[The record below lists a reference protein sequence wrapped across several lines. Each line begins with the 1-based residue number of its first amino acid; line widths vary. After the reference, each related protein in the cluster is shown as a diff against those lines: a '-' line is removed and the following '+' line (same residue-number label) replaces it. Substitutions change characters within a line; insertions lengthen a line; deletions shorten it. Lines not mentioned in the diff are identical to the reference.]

1 MHVRERHIMPV
12 CNKIL
17 TKSNNEKVKSKKDL
31 LLKKDPESLK
41 KYKKQKNVCSR
52 NFFLYQKERK
62 MFFSN
67 LALSK
72 IWDNKTFWKTSNIF
86 REKQQI
92 ANKITL
98 IHEDETV
105 ISYNQLISKEF
116 NSFIKRYLKPW
127 IYWKTHT
134 W

>member
-52 NFFLYQKERK
+52 NFFLYKKGCK
-62 MFFSN
+62 MFFGN
-67 LALSK
+67 LDLSK
-72 IWDNKTFWKTSNIF
+72 ICDN
-86 REKQQI
+86 E
-92 ANKITL
+92 
-98 IHEDETV
+98 
-105 ISYNQLISKEF
+105 
-116 NSFIKRYLKPW
+116 
-127 IYWKTHT
+127 IYWKTVQT
-134 W
+134 FFVKNKKLQTKLLL

>member
-1 MHVRERHIMPV
+1 MHVRERHILPI

-17 TKSNNEKVKSKKDL
+17 IKSNNEKVKSKKDL
-31 LLKKDPESLK
+31 ILKKDPESLK
-41 KYKKQKNVCSR
+41 KCKKQKNVCSR

-67 LALSK
+67 LDLSK
-72 IWDNKTFWKTSNIF
+72 IWDNKKFWKTSNIF
-86 REKQQI
+86 CEKQQI

-127 IYWKTHT
+127 IYLKTHT